1 MQLNIVARNLFSVY
15 TKDRRKSEQKGKIN
29 SKA

>member
-1 MQLNIVARNLFSVY
+1 MRLNIVVHNLFSVY